1 MVLFRTQLLQEAP
14 RHVAGPYTGTYS
26 RRRYGRR
33 DAARTPPVPPPCL
46 SIARDFDALRQAECE
61 VLHRMCD
68 YDIAA

>member
-14 RHVAGPYTGTYS
+14 RHVAGPYAGTYS

-33 DAARTPPVPPPCL
+33 DPARTPPVPPACL
-46 SIARDFDALRQAECE
+46 AIAREVDMLRQAERD
-61 VLHRMCD
+61 VLQRMCD